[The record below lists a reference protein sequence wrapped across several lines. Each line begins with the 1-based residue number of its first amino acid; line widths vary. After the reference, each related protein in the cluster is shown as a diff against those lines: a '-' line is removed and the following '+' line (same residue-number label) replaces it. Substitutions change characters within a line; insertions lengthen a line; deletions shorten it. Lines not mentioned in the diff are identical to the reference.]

1 METVIYNGNVYEIG
15 KFYLFSND
23 DKYFEF
29 NSLHTIN
36 DPVKKYP
43 FITDSNGAFKRIK
56 EIPTGI
62 DLGTIT
68 PALIAGQAYMF
79 NYQGVTT
86 QGIYKKNKFYVW
98 DGWHS
103 CSNCKNIRE
112 MIVGDSNQ

>member
-56 EIPTGI
+56 EIPTGMC
-62 DLGTIT
+62 GM
-68 PALIAGQAYMF
+68 AGIHVA
-79 NYQGVTT
+79 TAKT
-86 QGIYKKNKFYVW
+86 SEK
-98 DGWHS
+98 
-103 CSNCKNIRE
+103 
-112 MIVGDSNQ
+112 